1 MFCGRRG
8 PSRAMTTTRDQNRV
22 AAAARKV
29 GGYDI
34 LLRLAR
40 ERLSAPAG
48 SVLVRDRQTGE
59 WAYQKR

>member
-1 MFCGRRG
+1 MFGGRRG

-48 SVLVRDRQTGE
+48 SVPVRDRQTGE
-59 WAYQKR
+59 WTYQKR